1 MATPALSMPS
11 SQASLAARLQKDSAH
26 AKSLWDRA
34 FDELDAH
41 DRQRLAA
48 VQPDRLTVLEDVL
61 DSVEQKKQTCL
72 EKRWAIR
79 KPNGDRVILRDLCEK
94 VVCWID
100 KFKAVGDAA
109 TQYDPGHAALPWA
122 AVRFVL
128 QVAVN
133 DHHMFSAMLE
143 GVEHTS
149 YQITRCAIIEMLYLG
164 PPSSRL
170 DLLASSTHCHLQSS
184 IVRLYSSILQ
194 YLARAGEY
202 YSKSTAKRILESAT
216 TVQDAAVKSSQDS
229 IRGYEEQVLR
239 CLQLCEQASINEV
252 LVQEKEE
259 VKHPFGS
266 LATWNTKEQADDLG
280 LEMEKLSLRD
290 CTAEILKLCSKDP
303 VVIIIDALDE
313 CDPSRRHELLESVE
327 KIIRESVN
335 LVKVFITSRDDDDIM
350 RELERYC
357 NICIHGTSNAEDIEN
372 FVQVELGRLL
382 ETRRLLGG
390 NISEQLRYRIVERLV
405 DGAQG
410 MFRWVSLQLQN
421 ISDHRR
427 FKLPEDVDSELGQ
440 LPQTLTESYE
450 LIYQQI
456 VNLGP
461 SSKQLA
467 GKVISWLLCSMCHLE
482 AASFVAALGF
492 KTDAN
497 SVSVKVIP
505 KVCCNL
511 VIFDHT
517 LGSSEF
523 IGGDNLN
530 EATPTVTLDIT
541 VKSMGLNQPDLAAAR
556 SVAVSGLVRRLRF
569 SESSVERLRVL
580 LTDEGTPIGGL
591 YPDHNW
597 KLPLSNRVYCLCVR
611 AEPLWAYED
620 APFEIHGKSF
630 TTEDEFVG
638 EDAMVMGFA
647 LVKNENDRGFY
658 RRVGLIRWVK
668 KDVFNKCELQ
678 MIRLL

>member
-202 YSKSTAKRILESAT
+202 YSKSTAT
-216 TVQDAAVKSSQDS
+216 
-229 IRGYEEQVLR
+229 
-239 CLQLCEQASINEV
+239 
-252 LVQEKEE
+252 
-259 VKHPFGS
+259 GS
-266 LATWNTKEQADDLG
+266 GKTFLAKEQADDLG

-505 KVCCNL
+505 KLQSLDYLCKSLCYS
-511 VIFDHT
+511 
-517 LGSSEF
+517 G
-523 IGGDNLN
+523 IG
-530 EATPTVTLDIT
+530 
-541 VKSMGLNQPDLAAAR
+541 
-556 SVAVSGLVRRLRF
+556 
-569 SESSVERLRVL
+569 
-580 LTDEGTPIGGL
+580 
-591 YPDHNW
+591 
-597 KLPLSNRVYCLCVR
+597 
-611 AEPLWAYED
+611 
-620 APFEIHGKSF
+620 
-630 TTEDEFVG
+630 
-638 EDAMVMGFA
+638 
-647 LVKNENDRGFY
+647 
-658 RRVGLIRWVK
+658 
-668 KDVFNKCELQ
+668 
-678 MIRLL
+678 